1 MLEIHN
7 LHVSVDS
14 KPVLNGVSLTIKPGE
29 VHALM
34 GPNGSGKSTLSNV
47 ILGHPKYEVTQGDIK
62 LNGKSIL
69 KLAPHDRALAGL
81 FLAFQSPREV
91 TGITLEEFLLA
102 AYRAKQKHLHPD
114 KPPVLVFR
122 FKKMLLELMAKLHM
136 DEKFANRYL
145 NHGFSGGEKKKC
157 EVLQMAVLEPNMAIL
172 DETDSGLDV
181 DALKSVCDGIKS
193 VRKNATHPMG
203 ILVVTHFTRI
213 LKYLKPDFV
222 HVMKGGI
229 LIKSGGANFAHELEK
244 NGYENI

>member
-7 LHVSVDS
+7 LHVSVDG
-14 KPVLNGVSLTIKPGE
+14 KAVLNGVSLTINPGE

-62 LNGKSIL
+62 LNGKSL
-69 KLAPHDRALAGL
+69 LTMTPHERALAGL
-81 FLAFQSPREV
+81 FLAFQAPREV

-102 AYRAKQKHLHPD
+102 ATRAQQQHLHPD

-122 FKKMLLELMAKLHM
+122 FKKRLSELMAQLHM
-136 DEKFANRYL
+136 DEKFASRYL

-157 EVLQMAVLEPNMAIL
+157 EVLQMAVLEPRMAIL

-181 DALKSVCDGIKS
+181 DALKSVCDGIRS
-193 VRKNATHPMG
+193 VRKSAPHPMG

-213 LKYLKPDFV
+213 LKYLKPDHV
-222 HVMKGGI
+222 HVMKNGKI
-229 LIKSGGANFAHELEK
+229 LQSGGAKFARELEK